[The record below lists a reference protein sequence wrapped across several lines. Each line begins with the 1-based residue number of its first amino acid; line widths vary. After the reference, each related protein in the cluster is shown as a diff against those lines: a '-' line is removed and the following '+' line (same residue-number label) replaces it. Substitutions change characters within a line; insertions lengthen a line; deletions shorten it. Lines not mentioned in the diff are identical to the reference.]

1 MKDFKDDFI
10 HFMKMLK
17 TKQHF
22 AFSRFS
28 DGELRILQNKKLVI
42 ADTTAFVNGQ
52 VHFGSWGQEEH
63 KEFIPEKDIV
73 FRQKLIDSF
82 KRKQQNY
89 YKGICCRC
97 CVGQQ
102 DFDWQFNNGLERDDP
117 HLTWSNLL
125 INGNSPQ
132 FIENMLPIMKSYPVV
147 YVCNETANLNK
158 LPLNLV
164 KDFRIGNNCHVT
176 NASLPQEM
184 KSWVADNNIKN
195 HLFLFSAASMS
206 NLCIHELYISFP
218 ENTYMDIGSTL
229 NPMLD
234 MDGWKGS
241 RGYLRGYWLKQPDTY
256 SNRECIW

>member
-1 MKDFKDDFI
+1 MKNFKEDFI
-10 HFMKMLK
+10 GFMTMLK
-17 TKQHF
+17 KKEHF
-22 AFSRFS
+22 AFTRFS

-42 ADTTAFVNGQ
+42 SDSVALVNGQ
-52 VHFGSWGQEEH
+52 THHGYWGTEEH
-63 KEFIPEKDIV
+63 KEFLPEKDVV

-82 KRKQQNY
+82 KHRQEKY

-97 CVGQQ
+97 CVGEA
-102 DFDWQFNNGLERDDP
+102 DFNWQFENGLEQNEP
-117 HLTWSNLL
+117 YLTWSNLL
-125 INGNSPQ
+125 INGNYPQ
-132 FIENMLPIMKSYPVV
+132 FVEKMLPLMKSYPVV
-147 YVCNETANLNK
+147 YVCNQIANLNK

-176 NASLPQEM
+176 NADLPEIM
-184 KSWVADNNIKN
+184 KVWIEQNNIKN
-195 HLFLFSAASMS
+195 HLFLFSAASLS
-206 NLCIHELYISFP
+206 NLCIHELYKAYP

-241 RGYLRGYWLKQPDTY
+241 RGYLRGYWLKQPDAY